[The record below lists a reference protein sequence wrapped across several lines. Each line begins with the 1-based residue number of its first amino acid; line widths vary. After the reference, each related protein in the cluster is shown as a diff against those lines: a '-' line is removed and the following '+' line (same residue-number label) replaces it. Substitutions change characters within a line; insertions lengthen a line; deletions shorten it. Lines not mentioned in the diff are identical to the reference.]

1 VRDALAYLDE
11 QKAARKGKKN
21 PEGVNLIHKVMDI
34 LPRQK
39 NIQQNQYAQEEEKD
53 HLKQS
58 GFPSQ
63 VFYDFQNIH
72 GKPLISGW
80 CKTDG

>member
-1 VRDALAYLDE
+1 MRDALAYLDE
-11 QKAARKGKKN
+11 QKAARKGKKS
-21 PEGVNLIHKVMDI
+21 PEGVNLIHKVMGI

-39 NIQQNQYAQEEEKD
+39 NIQQNQCAQEEEKGN
-53 HLKQS
+53 LKQG

-72 GKPLISGW
+72 GKPLISGL